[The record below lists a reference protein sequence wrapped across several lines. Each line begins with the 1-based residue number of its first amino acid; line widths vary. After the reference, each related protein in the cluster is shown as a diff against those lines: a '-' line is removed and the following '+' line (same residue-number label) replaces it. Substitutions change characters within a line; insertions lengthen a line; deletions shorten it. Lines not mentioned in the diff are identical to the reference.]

1 MVSRKELD
9 NYCNKYLNVDA
20 FKDYCPNGLQI
31 EGAENITNIV
41 SGVSANL
48 ALIERAID
56 ENADAIFVHHGIFLA
71 GRRSSHCWRKTS
83 KGLLATVS

>member
-1 MVSRKELD
+1 MVSHKELD
-9 NYCNKYLNVDA
+9 NYCNEYLNVDA

-31 EGAENITNIV
+31 EGAENIKNIV

-56 ENADAIFVHHGIFLA
+56 ENADAYRSPPLA
-71 GRRSSHCWRKTS
+71 SVEKYPFPMSVPPPPTK
-83 KGLLATVS
+83 